1 MRCIGFGPCFRA
13 VWCAVAVVWG
23 RCPTG
28 AGVVSYLRVMPL
40 QNYDPR
46 PRRALATCA
55 VCMWV
60 YALYDV
66 RGLSHFASLFSP
78 RRRPDRA
85 RNAISPNG
93 TFDETFDI
101 SLYW

>member
-78 RRRPDRA
+78 PPAPRPRA
-85 RNAISPNG
+85 ERHFAERNVR
-93 TFDETFDI
+93 
-101 SLYW
+101 